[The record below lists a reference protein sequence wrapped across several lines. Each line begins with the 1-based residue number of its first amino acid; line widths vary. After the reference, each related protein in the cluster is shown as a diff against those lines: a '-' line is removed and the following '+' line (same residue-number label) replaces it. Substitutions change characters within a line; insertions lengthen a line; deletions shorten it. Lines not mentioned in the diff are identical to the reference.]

1 MNNLMSDLTYKEI
14 LIFISIGFALGI
26 VYFYLLWQTI
36 LTLPRVQH
44 KNLFLFLS
52 GALRIFLLIFIAL
65 VFSNSHPG
73 RFLLIFIGVIV
84 IRLLIM
90 KYMKKSIREKLRQNE
105 LPKATPEKATSK
117 TKISKQKR
125 K

>member
-36 LTLPRVQH
+36 LTLPRVHH

-52 GALRIFLLIFIAL
+52 GALRIFLLIFVAL
-65 VFSNSHPG
+65 VFSNSHAG

-117 TKISKQKR
+117 TKTSKQKR

>member
-14 LIFISIGFALGI
+14 LTFISIGFALGL

-73 RFLLIFIGVIV
+73 RFLLIFIGVII

-90 KYMKKSIREKLRQNE
+90 KYMKKSIREKLCQNE
-105 LPKATPEKATSK
+105 LPKSTSDKVKHK
-117 TKISKQKR
+117 TKVSRQKR